1 MGSGVRRGSKIDIG
15 TQQRDMSHSKLGQ
28 PQKSSIHP
36 LSMVVDCNNFYVS
49 CERVFNPALK
59 HVPVVVLS
67 NNDGC
72 VISRSNEVKRL
83 GVRMGAPAFEYREL
97 FRRHRVAVYS
107 TNFTLYG
114 DLSRRVMDAI
124 ASFGYPM
131 EVYSVDEA
139 FLEVDPAHA
148 TQVGQA
154 IRERVI
160 QWTGIPVS
168 VGIGETMTLAK
179 AANELAKKQ
188 PRFNGVLNIA
198 HHPEYQQLL
207 HEVAVEDVWGIGRAW
222 TQLLHSINVRTA
234 WEFTHLSEH
243 WVQERMHLP
252 GLHTL
257 LELRRTPC
265 LTMARAPVPKKG
277 IMTSRTFAKP
287 VSDIHTLRRAIAC
300 FVSRTAEKLRSQ
312 HTAAGLVQV
321 FLRPAKQSQQH
332 HMQANEDHP
341 YHARAKHMTLVTPTA
356 DTPTLIRAAGQAF
369 TVVYTPGAAYK
380 QVGVWLGDIVPED
393 RLQLPLF
400 SHHVYPHR
408 VYDQRRQRLM
418 HTMDRINREWGSA
431 AIQCGIVEERQPWD
445 RGHSL
450 RSQRYTTRWAEL
462 RRVHVK

>member
-1 MGSGVRRGSKIDIG
+1 
-15 TQQRDMSHSKLGQ
+15 MSQSQ
-28 PQKSSIHP
+28 PAQAQAITHRP
-36 LSMVVDCNNFYVS
+36 LSVVVDCNNFYVS
-49 CERVFNPALK
+49 CERVFNPAIK

-83 GVRMGAPAFEYREL
+83 GIAMGAPAFEYREL

-114 DLSRRVMDAI
+114 DLSRRVMDSI

-148 TQVGQA
+148 TQVGQH

-198 HHPEYQQLL
+198 QHPEYQQLL

-222 TQLLHSINVRTA
+222 TQLLHSINIRTA
-234 WEFTHLSEH
+234 WEFTHLSER

-265 LTMARAPVPKKG
+265 LTMAAASVPKKG

-287 VSDIHTLRRAIAC
+287 VSDIHALRRAIAC

-321 FLRPAKQSQQH
+321 FLRPAKHRQYNNSHSIANSPQHSHRSSIHQQNIPAH
-332 HMQANEDHP
+332 RRDGTKSIAL
-341 YHARAKHMTLVTPTA
+341 TTPTA
-356 DTPTLIRAAGQAF
+356 DTPTLIHAVEQAF
-369 TVVYTPGAAYK
+369 DAIYIPGTPYK
-380 QVGVWLGDIVPED
+380 QAGVWLGSIVPEN

-400 SHHVYPHR
+400 PHR
-408 VYDQRRQRLM
+408 VYQHHVYDERRQRLM

-450 RSQRYTTRWAEL
+450 RSQRYTTRWDEL
-462 RRVHVK
+462 HRVHAK